1 MFNHENWNFL
11 QLFAGE
17 GAGGGS
23 AGTGSAGGDGA
34 ASGSATGETAADA
47 GQQRLRELGV
57 PENRIRKPRAKKA
70 SPLPDGAYRTEQQ
83 VQKQPEQVAAAQTTN
98 AQTEQEP
105 STRMSWEEIK
115 KDPEYNAQIQEIVK
129 QRVKDGD
136 TNRAILETL
145 APALKALAQEQGL
158 DPENIDYAALAK
170 SITGEYEDKALEMG
184 VSKETVMKLDQQQ
197 RTLDQQKMI
206 NHMQKLKMQGQVLKE
221 TFPGFDLR
229 TELQN
234 PVFARLVSPGVG
246 LSVEDAYH
254 AVHRKE
260 IQAASMQVAAQR
272 TAQQISNA
280 IQSGSRRPDETGS
293 ASQAPSVS
301 TFDYRKASPA
311 QRNALKAEIRRA
323 AARGEKIYPGR

>member
-11 QLFAGE
+11 QMFAGE

-57 PENRIRKPRAKKA
+57 PENKIRKPRAKKA

-83 VQKQPEQVAAAQTTN
+83 VQKPTEQVAAAETTN
-98 AQTEQEP
+98 AQTEQKP
-105 STRMSWEEIK
+105 STRMSWEEVK
-115 KDPEYNAQIQEIVK
+115 NDPEYNAQIQEIVK

-145 APALKALAQEQGL
+145 APALKHLAQEQGL
-158 DPENIDYAALAK
+158 DPENIDYAALVK

-197 RTLDQQKMI
+197 RTLEQQKFQ
-206 NHMQKLKMQGQVLKE
+206 NHIQKLEQQAEGMKV
-221 TFPGFDLR
+221 TFPNFDLR
-229 TELQN
+229 AEMQN
-234 PVFARLVSPGVG
+234 PVFARLTSPYINM
-246 LSVEDAYH
+246 SVEDAYY

-260 IQAASMQVAAQR
+260 IQAKSDQVIANK
-272 TAQQISNA
+272 TAQMVSNA
-280 IQSGSRRPDETGS
+280 IQSGSRRPDESGA